1 MFSKLTRGK
10 LLKQPDWSEWQQ
22 SEFLQLDQYQKQFMF
37 GSPMKVQDRSNV
49 FHLVWTY
56 NIKDLDKRKKA
67 RCACDGSTRGGKV
80 RLLDYT
86 YANCVDHTASRM
98 FYAVSAA
105 ENLLIFGAD
114 VCNAFREAPAPKQG
128 FYIQPDRAF
137 SEWWLHQGR
146 EPIPE
151 GYVIPVMR
159 AMQGHP
165 ESPRLWEKWC
175 DQMIKTHKFTP
186 TTHEPCL
193 YTGIWQGE
201 KCYFKCQ
208 VDDFEF
214 AAPSIKL
221 AHMFYD
227 ALDDHLS
234 MPIKRQGLVSL
245 FNGIDVQQT
254 RNYIKI
260 SAETY
265 IEKMGSK
272 YLELWHKEIPL
283 TAERPLPIPTHES
296 FLKTFH
302 QAVGNNDPNTL
313 ATLQQRYHF
322 GYRNGVGELIYA
334 MVTCRPDI
342 STVTVK
348 CAQHSANPAEIHFQ
362 AVKHAIKYLVA
373 TRKDGIY
380 FWRATPQMDLPEQPI
395 PICATSLH
403 GPLPPDVHRPNH
415 DCLQL
420 HAYTDSD
427 WATCTKTRRSFSGI
441 IVQLAGGTIAY
452 KTKMQPTVALSSTE
466 AEFMA
471 ACDTGKMILFIRSIL
486 WDLGIPQQAATILYE
501 DNDACTAMANAQKP
515 TTRTRHMDIRY
526 FALAE
531 WVEHDIM
538 ILERIHTSINLA
550 DHMTKVL
557 DRTLFY
563 RHVDY
568 IMGHIPPLYSP
579 CYTTSTTT
587 PSPSPSIPQEY
598 GLEDMCMSDY
608 AAAAAKCNIQTYPWA
623 RITTCSALVQSNPF
637 FQRHWIVGC

>member
-1 MFSKLTRGK
+1 
-10 LLKQPDWSEWQQ
+10 
-22 SEFLQLDQYQKQFMF
+22 MF
-37 GSPMKVQDRSNV
+37 GTPTQVTDRSQV

-98 FYAVSAA
+98 FYAISAA

-114 VCNAFREAPAPKQG
+114 VCNAFSEAPAPKQG

-137 SEWWLHQGR
+137 QEWWVHQGR
-146 EPIPE
+146 DPIPE

-175 DQMIKTHKFTP
+175 DQMIKTHQFTP

-193 YTGIWQGE
+193 YTGVWHGE
-201 KCYFKCQ
+201 KCYFKRQ

-214 AAPSIKL
+214 AAPSNKL
-221 AHMFYD
+221 AHLFYD
-227 ALDDHLS
+227 ALDDHLT
-234 MPIKRQGLVSL
+234 MPIKRQGMVTL
-245 FNGIDVQQT
+245 FNGIDIQQT
-254 RNYIKI
+254 RHYIKI

-265 IEKMGSK
+265 IEKMGTK
-272 YLELWHKEIPL
+272 YLELWHKEVPM
-283 TAERPLPIPTHES
+283 TAERPLPIPTHEA
-296 FLKTFH
+296 FLKAFQ
-302 QAVGNNDPNTL
+302 QAEGDNDPTTM

-348 CAQHSANPAEIHFQ
+348 CAQHSANPAEIHYQ

-380 FWRATPQMDLPEQPI
+380 FWRVTPRLDLPDHPI

-403 GPLPPDVHRPNH
+403 GQLPPHIQRPQH

-427 WATCTKTRRSFSGI
+427 WATCTRTRRSFSGI
-441 IVQLAGGTIAY
+441 VIQLAGGTIAY
-452 KTKMQPTVALSSTE
+452 KTKLQPTVALSSTE

-531 WVEHDIM
+531 WVEHDLM
-538 ILERIHTSINLA
+538 ILERINTSINMA
-550 DHMTKVL
+550 DHMTKIL

-579 CYTTSTTT
+579 CYATHSKQPCPNIERDQT
-587 PSPSPSIPQEY
+587 PDD
-598 GLEDMCMSDY
+598 LCMSDY
-608 AAAAAKCNIQTYPWA
+608 ATAAAKCCIDSYPWTL
-623 RITTCSALVQSNPF
+623 ITSCSALIQSNPHL
-637 FQRHWIVGC
+637 RAIGLWGGC